1 MQIKNSRP
9 LFDHIHTSIL
19 DESMAAAF
27 SKKAG
32 ARLEPGDELRMYVD
46 KDGAPA
52 QAILSRSQ
60 GECAVAFNADSGF
73 LWGTLVEIGE
83 RAMLVGDGDPHVIID
98 LQDLSYTS
106 ERVS

>member
-1 MQIKNSRP
+1 MKIKNSRS

-19 DESMAAAF
+19 DEAMAAAF

-32 ARLEPGDELRMYVD
+32 ARVEPGDELWTYVD
-46 KDGAPA
+46 KNGAPA
-52 QAILSRSQ
+52 QAILSRKQ
-60 GECAVAFNADSGF
+60 GECAVAFNVESDF
-73 LWGTLVEIGE
+73 LWGALIEIGS
-83 RAMLVGDGDPHVIID
+83 RAVLVGDGDPHVIID